1 MRRIKERRF
10 GLEGSKL
17 FLPLRHFNFETSC
30 LSGKNSY
37 KPDIYKF
44 YTKNIEI
51 VQNFIG
57 LYQVKFVSFRES
69 FVLSLNIDF
78 LCSHF

>member
-1 MRRIKERRF
+1 MTSD
-10 GLEGSKL
+10 LKL
-17 FLPLRHFNFETSC
+17 LTILRN
-30 LSGKNSY
+30 
-37 KPDIYKF
+37 PDIYKF

-57 LYQVKFVSFRES
+57 LYQVKLVPFHETFA
-69 FVLSLNIDF
+69 LSLNIDF

>member
-1 MRRIKERRF
+1 
-10 GLEGSKL
+10 LEN
-17 FLPLRHFNFETSC
+17 RDTN
-30 LSGKNSY
+30 
-37 KPDIYKF
+37 PDIYKF

-57 LYQVKFVSFRES
+57 LYQVKLVSFREK

-78 LCSHF
+78 LCTQFLGTDENPIVKASKN

>member
-1 MRRIKERRF
+1 MTSD
-10 GLEGSKL
+10 LKL
-17 FLPLRHFNFETSC
+17 LTIL
-30 LSGKNSY
+30 KN
-37 KPDIYKF
+37 PDIYKF

-57 LYQVKFVSFRES
+57 LYQVKLVSFRET
-69 FVLSLNIDF
+69 FVLSSNIGF

>member
-1 MRRIKERRF
+1 MITNVMCCKKYLVVKSLR
-10 GLEGSKL
+10 LLTYDLQL
-17 FLPLRHFNFETSC
+17 FFTF
-30 LSGKNSY
+30 
-37 KPDIYKF
+37 PDIYKF

-57 LYQVKFVSFRES
+57 LYQVKFVSFREM
-69 FVLSLNIDF
+69 FVLSSNIDF